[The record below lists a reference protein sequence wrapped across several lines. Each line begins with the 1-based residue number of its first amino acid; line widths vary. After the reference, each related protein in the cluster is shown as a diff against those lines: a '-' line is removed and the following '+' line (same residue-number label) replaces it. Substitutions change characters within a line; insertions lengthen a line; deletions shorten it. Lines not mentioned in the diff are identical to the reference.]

1 MISHKDEDVIS
12 NAERLLCLILK
23 CSIKL
28 YGNIVFNM
36 QIEMINFL
44 QIPAS
49 LAFAVISE
57 F

>member
-1 MISHKDEDVIS
+1 MISDKDEDEIR
-12 NAERLLCLILK
+12 NAERLLCLISK

-36 QIEMINFL
+36 QIEMINFVE
-44 QIPAS
+44 IPAS
-49 LAFAVISE
+49 LAFALISE

>member
-1 MISHKDEDVIS
+1 MISDKDEDEIR
-12 NAERLLCLILK
+12 NAERLLWLISK

-36 QIEMINFL
+36 QIEMINFVE
-44 QIPAS
+44 IPAS